1 MLCMYVVQVYHDS
14 ADVRLQHILH
24 RYADAIECAMK
35 SLMLFS
41 EALLSVTIVQII
53 HAYLFG

>member
-1 MLCMYVVQVYHDS
+1 MYVVQVYHDS